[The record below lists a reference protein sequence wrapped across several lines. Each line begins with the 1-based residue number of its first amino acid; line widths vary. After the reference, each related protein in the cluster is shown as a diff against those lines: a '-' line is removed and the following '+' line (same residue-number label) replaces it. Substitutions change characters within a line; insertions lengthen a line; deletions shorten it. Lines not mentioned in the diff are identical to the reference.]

1 VTKEERGVATDPPQ
15 LPETAEESDE
25 QSSRV
30 ELWRVVLAVLVL
42 GGVVEVLIYG
52 YLERPG
58 WIGSSGKQFWDYLDL
73 LIVPAALALGVYWLN
88 RRQTERDQQA
98 QDAQQERALAVESQ
112 RAQDEALQAYL
123 DQMSQLLADPERPLR
138 RARPGD
144 TLSMLARARTLT
156 VLQRLESRL
165 LKRSVVQFLYE
176 AGLITKDHVVVELT
190 GADLAKANLNEAN
203 VEEANLCGAYLA
215 RANLVKAKL
224 RRADLSNAKL
234 FGADLSLAKLDGAN
248 LSDAVLIGDKRSTPV
263 QRISAPEKYTL
274 GGVGPKNADLSYTDL
289 SGANLWN
296 AYVSE
301 KQLDS
306 ADSLIGATVP
316 NGRKYE
322 NWLKI
327 KRHRDMEHGKNGG
340 TP

>member
-1 VTKEERGVATDPPQ
+1 
-15 LPETAEESDE
+15 
-25 QSSRV
+25 
-30 ELWRVVLAVLVL
+30 LWRVVLAVLVL

-58 WIGSSGKQFWDYLDL
+58 WIGSSGKQLWDYLDL

-98 QDAQQERALAVESQ
+98 EDAQQERALAVESQ

-156 VLQRLESRL
+156 VLQRLESGL
-165 LKRSVVQFLYE
+165 HKGSVVQFLYE
-176 AGLITKDHVVVELT
+176 AGLITKDNVVVELR
-190 GADLAKANLNEAN
+190 GADLGKANLTDAELKGAS
-203 VEEANLCGAYLA
+203 LRGAYLA
-215 RANLVKAKL
+215 RANLRLAKL
-224 RRADLSNAKL
+224 SKADLRDTKL
-234 FGADLSLAKLDGAN
+234 FGAILSLAKLDGAN
-248 LSDAVLIGDKRSTPV
+248 LSAAVLMGDARSTPV
-263 QRISAPEKYTL
+263 QRISAIDKYTL
-274 GGVGPKNADLSYTDL
+274 GGVGPKNADLSYADL
-289 SGANLWN
+289 SGANLTN
-296 AYVSE
+296 AYASE

-306 ADSLIGATVP
+306 AESLRGATMP

-322 NWLKI
+322 GWLKI
-327 KRHRDMEHGKNGG
+327 KRHRDREHGESGD
-340 TP
+340 TS